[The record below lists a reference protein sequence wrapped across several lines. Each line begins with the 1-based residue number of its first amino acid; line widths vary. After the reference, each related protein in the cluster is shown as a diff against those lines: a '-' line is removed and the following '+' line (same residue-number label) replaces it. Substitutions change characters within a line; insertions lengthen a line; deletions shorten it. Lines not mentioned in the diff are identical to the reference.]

1 MLVAYFMI
9 FTKMENKMNT
19 LEFKQ
24 WLIENTDYSKRVVSD
39 LQSRLNRANR
49 ILPVYNNELYLF
61 ELEHVEDFKQLS
73 CTVRSQL
80 RKAVRLYIDYM
91 KSTEE

>member
-1 MLVAYFMI
+1 
-9 FTKMENKMNT
+9 MNT

-49 ILPVYNNELYLF
+49 MLPVYNNELYLF
-61 ELEHVEDFKQLS
+61 ELERVEDFKQLS